1 MTHVRVAKAH
11 PVAEPVTGPSAS
23 APPGADNALAAL
35 DYFKAALIA
44 QLTGG
49 ISPTALALA
58 MADWLIH
65 LGAAPGK
72 QIGLALQ
79 AGNAIQA
86 LSAHAA
92 MALAGR
98 PHVCPEAAL
107 DRRCAAPVW
116 RAEPF
121 QYWQHCFSEARKWWA
136 EATTRVPGVSAHHA
150 DVVSFCA
157 SQWCDVFAPANF
169 PWSNPEVIQRT
180 VTDRGLNLVQGM
192 GHLAEDMR
200 HRLLG
205 LPEPGL
211 ERFEV
216 GVNVAVTPGTVV
228 YRNHLIELI
237 QYAPSTPQ
245 VRPEPIL
252 ITPAW
257 IMKYYVLDL
266 SPENSL
272 IRYLVAQGFTVFC
285 ISWRNVDARDRDLCL
300 DDYRRLGFMAA
311 MAAVN
316 RCVPGQ
322 RVHAVG
328 YCLGGTLLA
337 IAAATMAGDADD
349 RLATISLLAAQT
361 DFTEPGGL
369 GLYIDASE
377 VHMLESVMWAQGYL
391 SAGQMAAAFQ
401 SLRPIEDVASRAV
414 QTYFLGQRILPN
426 DLVAWNADSTRMPY
440 RMHAEYLR
448 KLFLNNELA
457 AGRFE
462 VNGRTIALRNIR
474 TPIFALGAVN
484 DHIAPWRSVFKIHYL
499 TDADIRY
506 VLTSGGHN
514 AGVVSE
520 PGHPGRWH
528 RLSAGPK
535 DDLRAG
541 PDEWLAATMQC
552 GGSWWPTWTEWLAH
566 RSGPLRPAPSGVAG
580 RRPDDDPAAPMA
592 APGSYVMQK

>member
-1 MTHVRVAKAH
+1 MTRRSGRAALK
-11 PVAEPVTGPSAS
+11 VAEPVTAPSGS
-23 APPGADNALAAL
+23 PPPGAGSALPAL
-35 DYFKAALIA
+35 DYFSTAFIA
-44 QLTGG
+44 QVTGG
-49 ISPTALALA
+49 IAPSALTLALS
-58 MADWLIH
+58 DWLIH
-65 LGAAPGK
+65 LWAAPGK
-72 QIGLALQ
+72 RIGLAMQ
-79 AGNAIQA
+79 AGDSIQA
-86 LSAHAA
+86 LATHAA
-92 MALAGR
+92 LTLAGHK
-98 PHVCPEAAL
+98 PACPETVL
-107 DRRCAAPVW
+107 DRRCATPAW
-116 RAEPF
+116 QAEPF
-121 QYWQHCFSEARKWWA
+121 HYWLHCFSEARKWWA
-136 EATTRVPGVSAHHA
+136 DATTQVPGVSAHHT
-150 DVVSFCA
+150 DLVSFCA
-157 SQWCDVFAPANF
+157 SQWCDVFSPANF
-169 PWSNPEVIQRT
+169 PWSNPEVIEHT
-180 VTDRGLNLVQGM
+180 VTDQAMNLLAGM
-192 GHLAEDMR
+192 GHLAEDVR
-200 HRLLG
+200 RKLLG
-205 LPEPGL
+205 LPDAGL

-216 GVNVAVTPGTVV
+216 GVNLAITPGTVV

-237 QYAPSTPQ
+237 QYAPATPQ

-266 SPENSL
+266 SPGNSL

-285 ISWRNVDARDRDLCL
+285 ISWRNVDARDRDLSL
-300 DDYRRLGFMAA
+300 EDYRQLGFMAA
-311 MAAVN
+311 LAAVN
-316 RCVPGQ
+316 QRVPGE

-337 IAAATMAGDADD
+337 IAAAAMAGDADD

-361 DFTEPGGL
+361 DFIEPGGL

-377 VHMLESVMWAQGYL
+377 VHFLESLMWAQGYL

-401 SLRPIEDVASRAV
+401 SLRPIEDVAGRAV
-414 QTYFLGQRILPN
+414 QTYFLGHRTRPT

-440 RMHAEYLR
+440 RMHTEYLR

-457 AGRFE
+457 AGRYE

-474 TPIFALGAVN
+474 TPIFALGTVN

-528 RLSAGPK
+528 RLSPGPK

-541 PDEWLAATMQC
+541 PDEWLATTMQC

-566 RSGPLRPAPSGVAG
+566 RSGPPRPAPRAAG
-580 RRPDDDPAAPMA
+580 RLAPEDDPAARMA
-592 APGSYVMQK
+592 APGSYVRQK